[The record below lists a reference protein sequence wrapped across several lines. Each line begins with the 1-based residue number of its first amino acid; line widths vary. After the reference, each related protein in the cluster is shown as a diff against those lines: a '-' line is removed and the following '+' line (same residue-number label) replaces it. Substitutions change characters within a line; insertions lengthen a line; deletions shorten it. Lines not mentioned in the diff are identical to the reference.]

1 MPAAKEVKNARMI
14 VIAGGIGAGKSVV
27 SRILSAMGGA
37 VYDCDSRA
45 KQLMDNSDA
54 IKNAIATRIS
64 PAAIRPDQTI
74 DRQRLAEIVFSDS
87 AMLKTLNGIVH
98 SAVKDDILSLASGM
112 SADSTLFVET
122 AIPHES
128 GIDILAD
135 EIWLVTAPEKVRVE
149 RVMARSGMTSDQ
161 VLARIRSQQNE
172 EAALRANPKT
182 VEIVNDGEEAMLPQI
197 VKLL

>member
-1 MPAAKEVKNARMI
+1 MI